1 MHNDSKHELRKPEW
15 FKDLVRKR
23 DTIHFVDQLADG
35 EKVFTVCESAKCPNR
50 GECFRNGTLTFMIL
64 GGVCT
69 RACRFCAVEGGK
81 PEPIN
86 HREIQTILNIIG
98 RLKLKYTVITSVSRD
113 DLADGGASHFANII
127 HAIHKAYP
135 ETKVEVLTPD
145 FKGNID
151 DLHTVLEAR
160 PFVFNHNIETVAR
173 LYPYVRPQADYNRSL
188 NVLNQSK
195 ALYPEIQVKSGI
207 MLGLGETFDEVI
219 STFQDIRRTGCD
231 FLTVGHYIQPS
242 RRHYPIQKY
251 YEREDFVK
259 LDEIA
264 REMGFKHVVSMPF
277 ARSSYLAHTY
287 QKG

>member
-1 MHNDSKHELRKPEW
+1 MHNDTKQDLKKPEW
-15 FKDLVRKR
+15 FNDLVRKR

-50 GECFRNGTLTFMIL
+50 GECFRNRTLTFMIL

-69 RACRFCAVEGGK
+69 RACRFCAVEEGK

-86 HREIQTILNIIG
+86 QREITAILNIIG
-98 RLKLKYTVITSVSRD
+98 RLKLKYTVVTSVTRD
-113 DLADGGASHFANII
+113 DLTDGGASHFANII
-127 HAIHKAYP
+127 HAIHENYP

-151 DLHTVLEAR
+151 YLHTVLQAK

-173 LYPYVRPQADYNRSL
+173 LYTEVRPQADYNRSL
-188 NVLNQSK
+188 NILRQAK
-195 ALYPEIQVKSGI
+195 ILYPDIKVKSGI
-207 MLGLGETFDEVI
+207 MLGLGETLDEVI
-219 STFQDIRRTGCD
+219 NTFEDIRNTGCD

-242 RRHYPIQKY
+242 RKHYPIHKY

-259 LDEIA
+259 LGDIA
-264 REMGFKHVVSMPF
+264 RDMGFKHVVSMPF